1 MAELVKFQ
9 QKTDSEID
17 ATPVTDG
24 LLMFSTT
31 TGSGRI
37 AMDYAGVRNE
47 MGGNDI
53 TVDSV
58 LSLVSENPVQNKVI
72 TEEIESVSNDVT
84 NVENT
89 YTQSFPSCETYS
101 SSATY
106 AINDYVIYSS
116 ALYRCIVAIPVAE
129 AWNSAHWAS
138 INSTNI
144 GLIYNTTDSSFYGRS
159 GADSVLK
166 KLGGKLPVFYGTGSG
181 SSFTKTIPSEYRAIF
196 ASGSYIAIGGMTAVN
211 ATLHAE
217 YTGDFDWNA
226 THYISIIGYNSSTG
240 IVSLSTNYAYQF
252 MTSVNSTTTAFA
264 LVPTIAVDGAIS
276 I

>member
-37 AMDYAGVRNE
+37 AMDYAGNRNE

-84 NVENT
+84 TVENT

-101 SSATY
+101 PSATY

-166 KLGGKLPVFYGTGSG
+166 KLN
-181 SSFTKTIPSEYRAIF
+181 KTIKKYVFWSDIWIYNTQTVTFDIKSISGYADLTSAQMSGEIF
-196 ASGSYIAIGGMTAVN
+196 SVYADSADDTFISHYTVGDLSYN
-211 ATLHAE
+211 P
-217 YTGDFDWNA
+217 
-226 THYISIIGYNSSTG
+226 STG
-240 IVSLSTNYAYQF
+240 IASFVLNTTGSTYKLKVQPMLKVFVAE
-252 MTSVNSTTTAFA
+252 
-264 LVPTIAVDGAIS
+264 
-276 I
+276 

>member
-9 QKTDSEID
+9 RKTDSEID

-72 TEEIESVSNDVT
+72 TEAITEEINSINDDIT
-84 NVENT
+84 TVENT

-101 SSATY
+101 ESATY

-116 ALYRCIVAIPVAE
+116 ALYRCVVAIPVAE
-129 AWNSAHWAS
+129 AWNADHWAS

-166 KLGGKLPVFYGTGSG
+166 KLN
-181 SSFTKTIPSEYRAIF
+181 KTIKKYTFLSSELHGTQTVTFNIKSI
-196 ASGSYIAIGGMTAVN
+196 SGYADLTSTQMSSGIQLARVDVVN
-211 ATLHAE
+211 ST
-217 YTGDFDWNA
+217 FQ
-226 THYISIIGYNSSTG
+226 SIYYVNQPTYNPSTG
-240 IVSLSTNYAYQF
+240 IASVLLTTEYSSLKLQVQLILNVFVAE
-252 MTSVNSTTTAFA
+252 
-264 LVPTIAVDGAIS
+264 
-276 I
+276 

>member
-9 QKTDSEID
+9 RKTDSEID

-72 TEEIESVSNDVT
+72 TEAITEEINSINDDIT
-84 NVENT
+84 TVENT

-101 SSATY
+101 LSATY

-116 ALYRCIVAIPVAE
+116 ALYRCIVAITVAE
-129 AWNSAHWAS
+129 AWNANHWAS

-166 KLGGKLPVFYGTGSG
+166 KLN
-181 SSFTKTIPSEYRAIF
+181 KTIKKYTFSPDVWYHSTQTVTFNITSI
-196 ASGSYIAIGGMTAVN
+196 SGYADLTSTQMSIGIRSAVVDVVN
-211 ATLHAE
+211 STLQSV
-217 YTGDFDWNA
+217 YYVGSPT
-226 THYISIIGYNSSTG
+226 YNPSTG
-240 IVSLSTNYAYQF
+240 IASVSL
-252 MTSVNSTTTAFA
+252 TTE
-264 LVPTIAVDGAIS
+264 VPSNKLIVRLMLNVFVAE
-276 I
+276 

>member
-9 QKTDSEID
+9 RKTDSEID

-53 TVDSV
+53 TVDST
-58 LSLVSENPVQNKVI
+58 LSTSSENPVQNKAI
-72 TEEIESVSNDVT
+72 TEEINSINDDIT
-84 NVENT
+84 TVENT

-106 AINDYVIYSS
+106 AINDYVIYSG

-166 KLGGKLPVFYGTGSG
+166 KLGGTINKYTFTSSEFYGARTVTFNITSISG
-181 SSFTKTIPSEYRAIF
+181 YADLSATQMVGAMSFVQGFGDNVDTY
-196 ASGSYIAIGGMTAVN
+196 
-211 ATLHAE
+211 
-217 YTGDFDWNA
+217 YTVG
-226 THYISIIGYNSSTG
+226 TTTY
-240 IVSLSTNYAYQF
+240 
-252 MTSVNSTTTAFA
+252 NSTTGIASVPITAGGTHDQSKVTYRVSLNVF
-264 LVPTIAVDGAIS
+264 TME
-276 I
+276 

>member
-53 TVDSV
+53 TVDST
-58 LSLVSENPVQNKVI
+58 LSTSSENPVQNKVI
-72 TEEIESVSNDVT
+72 TEEIENINDDIT
-84 NVENT
+84 AVENT

-166 KLGGKLPVFYGTGSG
+166 KLN
-181 SSFTKTIPSEYRAIF
+181 KTIKKYTFLSASELHGAQTVTFNITSISGYADLTSTQMSSGIHY
-196 ASGSYIAIGGMTAVN
+196 ASVDVVN
-211 ATLHAE
+211 STLQSAYQVGE
-217 YTGDFDWNA
+217 PT
-226 THYISIIGYNSSTG
+226 YNPSTG
-240 IVSLSTNYAYQF
+240 IASVLFSTGDSSNKFKVQLILNVFVAE
-252 MTSVNSTTTAFA
+252 
-264 LVPTIAVDGAIS
+264 
-276 I
+276 

>member
-37 AMDYAGVRNE
+37 AMDYAGNRNE

-53 TVDSV
+53 TVDST
-58 LSLVSENPVQNKVI
+58 LSTLSENPVQNKVI
-72 TEEIESVSNDVT
+72 TEEINSIADDVA
-84 NVENT
+84 NVEDT

-101 SSATY
+101 PTATY
-106 AINDYVIYSS
+106 DINDYVIYSD
-116 ALYRCIVAIPVAE
+116 ALYRCIVAITVGE

-144 GLIYNTTDSSFYGRS
+144 GIIYNDTDSSFYGRS

-166 KLGGKLPVFYGTGSG
+166 KLN
-181 SSFTKTIPSEYRAIF
+181 KTIHKYTFTSEDGLWGTRTVSFNITSISGYADLSATQMIGAMSTAGAFGDNIF
-196 ASGSYIAIGGMTAVN
+196 TYYNVGSTTY
-211 ATLHAE
+211 
-217 YTGDFDWNA
+217 
-226 THYISIIGYNSSTG
+226 
-240 IVSLSTNYAYQF
+240 
-252 MTSVNSTTTAFA
+252 NSTTGLAR
-264 LVPTIAVDGAIS
+264 VPVIASGGTEPHHTQKATYRVS
-276 I
+276 LYVFVNE

>member
-37 AMDYAGVRNE
+37 AMDYAGNRNE

-72 TEEIESVSNDVT
+72 TEEIESINDDIT
-84 NVENT
+84 TVENT

-101 SSATY
+101 ESATY

-129 AWNSAHWAS
+129 AWNANHWTS

-166 KLGGKLPVFYGTGSG
+166 KLN
-181 SSFTKTIPSEYRAIF
+181 KTIKKYTFTSSETYGAQTVAFNI
-196 ASGSYIAIGGMTAVN
+196 T
-211 ATLHAE
+211 
-217 YTGDFDWNA
+217 
-226 THYISIIGYNSSTG
+226 SIIGYADLSATQMVGAISYVG
-240 IVSLSTNYAYQF
+240 IYGDNVGRNYAVGTTTY
-252 MTSVNSTTTAFA
+252 NSTTGIASVPITSSGISDPSKFTYRIA
-264 LVPTIAVDGAIS
+264 LYVFTME
-276 I
+276 

>member
-53 TVDSV
+53 TVDNT
-58 LSLVSENPVQNKVI
+58 LSTSSENPVQNKVI
-72 TEEIESVSNDVT
+72 TEEINSINDDIT
-84 NVENT
+84 AVENT

-101 SSATY
+101 ESATY
-106 AINDYVIYSS
+106 AINDYVIYSG

-129 AWNSAHWAS
+129 AWNADHWAS

-166 KLGGKLPVFYGTGSG
+166 KLN
-181 SSFTKTIPSEYRAIF
+181 KTIKKYTFFSASGLYTTQTVNFDIKSISGYADLTSAQMSGGIF
-196 ASGSYIAIGGMTAVN
+196 AV
-211 ATLHAE
+211 HADSADD
-217 YTGDFDWNA
+217 TF
-226 THYISIIGYNSSTG
+226 ISDYSVSSPTYNPSTG
-240 IVSLSTNYAYQF
+240 IASVVLNTAGSTYK
-252 MTSVNSTTTAFA
+252 V
-264 LVPTIAVDGAIS
+264 AVRLILNVFVAE
-276 I
+276 

>member
-9 QKTDSEID
+9 QKTDMEID

-37 AMDYAGVRNE
+37 TMDYAGNRNE

-89 YTQSFPSCETYS
+89 LTTVENTYTQSFPSCETYS

-106 AINDYVIYSS
+106 AINDYVIYSN
-116 ALYRCIVAIPVAE
+116 ALYRCVVAIPVAE

-144 GLIYNTTDSSFYGRS
+144 GLIYNTTNSSFYGRS

-166 KLGGKLPVFYGTGSG
+166 KLN
-181 SSFTKTIPSEYRAIF
+181 KTIKKYTFTSGDLNGGGGYTFNITSISGYADLSATQMVGAISY
-196 ASGSYIAIGGMTAVN
+196 ARGDDAVDRYYYVGSTTY
-211 ATLHAE
+211 
-217 YTGDFDWNA
+217 
-226 THYISIIGYNSSTG
+226 
-240 IVSLSTNYAYQF
+240 
-252 MTSVNSTTTAFA
+252 NSTTGMASVAIESGGIGKIVYRIA
-264 LVPTIAVDGAIS
+264 LNVFTME
-276 I
+276 